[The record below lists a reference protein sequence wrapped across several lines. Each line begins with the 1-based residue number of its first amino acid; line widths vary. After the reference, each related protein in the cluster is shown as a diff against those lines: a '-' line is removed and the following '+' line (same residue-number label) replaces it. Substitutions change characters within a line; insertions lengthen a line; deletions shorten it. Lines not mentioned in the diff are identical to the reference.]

1 MRPLP
6 QALPPGT
13 ELGNYELRKVLGQG
27 SGGFAYLC
35 RDSLLERDVVL
46 KEHFPQGLCRRTPEG
61 EVEAAEGA
69 EDTFEQSLNL
79 FLQEA
84 RTLAG
89 LRHNGIVRIWDV
101 IPSHGTALAVMEPVS
116 GDTLD
121 VYLLRHTDDTSAL
134 DRLLRRLLEILAFLH
149 AHGVI
154 HRDIKPANIVVQA
167 DEQPVLL
174 DFGAALRGER
184 NGAHTIVGTPGYAAP
199 EQFDTQSELGPWCDL
214 YALAQSFILALGAE
228 RVSRLPRRLRRSLYR
243 AARQDA
249 PRRFR
254 SAEAWQR
261 ALRPS
266 RLPPIAAG
274 GMALSAAAALLY
286 AAIPTAAPETP
297 AQPPEARPPLAVS
310 AKSDTSP
317 PEAREEALRRL
328 SDHFP
333 VDIPVFVNGMTLI
346 INAEELAAVQVDA
359 DLADWESLPF
369 DTLVTRLQACLAAGR
384 NGRAEIP
391 FAPQEHLFPEPA
403 EQAENQPTYRAILFE
418 QCALVTLPC
427 KDGSRQVCLLCFDT
441 SYSGQLAAIS
451 DGGAHVLTRIPFR
464 LVSHGAPNSTD
475 EPRQTP

>member
-1 MRPLP
+1 MPPLP

-13 ELGNYELRKVLGQG
+13 ELGNYELREVLGQG

-46 KEHFPQGLCRRTPEG
+46 KEHFPHGLCRRTPEG

-69 EDTFEQSLNL
+69 EDSFEQSLNL

-84 RTLAG
+84 RTLAR

-116 GDTLD
+116 GDMLD
-121 VYLLRHTDDTSAL
+121 VYLRRHTDDTSVL

-167 DEQPVLL
+167 DGQPVLL

-184 NGAHTIVGTPGYAAP
+184 SGAHTIVGTPGYAAP

-214 YALAQSFILALGAE
+214 YALAQSFIHALGAE

-249 PRRFR
+249 LRRFR

-261 ALRPS
+261 ALCPS
-266 RLPPIAAG
+266 RLPQIAG
-274 GMALSAAAALLY
+274 GMAAAAALLY
-286 AAIPTAAPETP
+286 AAVPATVPETP
-297 AQPPEARPPLAVS
+297 PQPAEARPPLAV
-310 AKSDTSP
+310 AERRETPP
-317 PEAREEALRRL
+317 PETRAEAIRRL
-328 SDHFP
+328 SEHFP
-333 VDIPVFVNGMTLI
+333 VAIPIFVNGMTLI
-346 INAEELAAVQVDA
+346 INAEELAAAQVDA

-369 DTLVTRLQACLAAGR
+369 DTLVTRLQACFDAGR

-391 FAPQEHLFPEPA
+391 FARQEHLFPEPA
-403 EQAENQPTYRAILFE
+403 EQEENQPTYRAILFE
-418 QCALVTLPC
+418 QCALVTLPR
-427 KDGSRQVCLLCFDT
+427 KDGSRQACLLCFDT
-441 SYSGQLAAIS
+441 SYSGQLAAIT

-464 LVSHGAPNSTD
+464 LLPHGAPTTD
-475 EPRQTP
+475 EPLQTP